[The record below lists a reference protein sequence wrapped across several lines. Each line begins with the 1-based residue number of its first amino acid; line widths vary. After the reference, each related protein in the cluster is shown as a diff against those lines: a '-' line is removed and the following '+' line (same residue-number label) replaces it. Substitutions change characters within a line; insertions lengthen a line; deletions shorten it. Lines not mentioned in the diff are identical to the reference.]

1 MSNYA
6 VLSLERHKNQENNNN
21 NNNTD
26 YIYIVIL
33 AGTKTFIR
41 IYRSPPLPITFF
53 FKYLLKRLSRNR
65 KTREITRYK

>member
-21 NNNTD
+21 NNNNAD

-41 IYRSPPLPITFF
+41 IYRPPLPITFF

>member
-26 YIYIVIL
+26 YIYIVIF

-41 IYRSPPLPITFF
+41 IYRPPPLPITFF
-53 FKYLLKRLSRNR
+53 LNICLRGSRATGR
-65 KTREITRYK
+65 HER